1 MQSSELDA
9 LIDLSARVGADPAL
23 VQGAGGNTSLKDG
36 DTLWIKAS
44 GLWLMNARAGNMLVP
59 VRLSTLLAAVAEDHP
74 SAEKAQEHVIADLN
88 PSGLRPSIETTVHGL
103 LPQKVVVHVHCVE
116 TIAIAVRADAEAVL
130 AERLAGVPYAFV
142 PYARPGLPLARAI
155 AARVKSD
162 TTVLILGN
170 HGLAVAADTVADAE
184 ALLRDISARLRQ
196 ERRAAPSPDLDAL
209 SRLAV
214 DSNFRL
220 PDDEAL
226 HGVATDL
233 ASCRIAASG
242 SLYPD
247 HVIFL
252 GKGVVIAGPGETAAA
267 VAARLETELQ
277 PPTPLILFPGKGVL
291 VARDIS
297 AGAAAMAR
305 CLVDVTSRIPESA
318 RLRIFTDAENGELL
332 NWDAEKYR
340 QQLNAAKT
348 ASVQ

>member
-1 MQSSELDA
+1 MK
-9 LIDLSARVGADPAL
+9 P
-23 VQGAGGNTSLKDG
+23 
-36 DTLWIKAS
+36 
-44 GLWLMNARAGNMLVP
+44 
-59 VRLSTLLAAVAEDHP
+59 
-74 SAEKAQEHVIADLN
+74 
-88 PSGLRPSIETTVHGL
+88 
-103 LPQKVVVHVHCVE
+103 
-116 TIAIAVRADAEAVL
+116 
-130 AERLAGVPYAFV
+130 
-142 PYARPGLPLARAI
+142 
-155 AARVKSD
+155 D
-162 TTVLILGN
+162 TTVLVLGN
-170 HGLAVAADTVADAE
+170 HGLAVAAETVADAE
-184 ALLRDISARLRQ
+184 ALLRDVCARLKH
-196 ERRAAPSPDLDAL
+196 ERRAAPAPDLEAL

-267 VAARLETELQ
+267 VAGRLETELQ

-291 VARDIS
+291 VSRDIS
-297 AGAAAMAR
+297 AGALALAR
-305 CLVDVTSRIPESA
+305 CLVDVTSRIPENA